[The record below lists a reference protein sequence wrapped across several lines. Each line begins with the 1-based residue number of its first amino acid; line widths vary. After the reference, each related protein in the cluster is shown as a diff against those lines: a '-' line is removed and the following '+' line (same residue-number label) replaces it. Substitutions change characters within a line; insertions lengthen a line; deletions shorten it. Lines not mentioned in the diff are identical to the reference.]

1 MVKDETG
8 SEIKT
13 WINDQDPKEL
23 LEHSLNSRL
32 QFFLG
37 SLVCKCCEGV
47 KEKCMELVLEFCQT
61 SCDRLMK
68 DLLPANTESSVV
80 AVATRLTVGKARGKC
95 AIWWNTM
102 AMSFVERE
110 VQQIS
115 DIHIKH
121 VLSEVRNLEVEEC
134 ELRSLKGCVSDIL
147 LGRESEDGCCFG
159 DSGKI
164 SEGKIERLMKL
175 VKDTVI
181 NKENTSLFQN
191 VADSTVDV
199 LIEYISNP
207 STTLKCDLSR
217 GEQLGDFSN
226 TESVT
231 PILEPKTPTV
241 SKLPKLDGTVDLPK
255 LDGTVNLPKL
265 DGTVDLPK
273 LDGTVDLLKLDG
285 TVNLPKLD
293 GTVNLLKL
301 DGTVDLS
308 KLDGTVD
315 LLKLDGTVDLL
326 DPTTQLLLLLRDK
339 KGVEIPLT
347 KLPSQVSHN
356 LLTRNVKN
364 ANCDSSSSEDRFIEI
379 CLKLIYIG
387 VLSPPRL
394 EHWLLWLL
402 ETSDKESK
410 CKVVAMA
417 TRMMDKYFELKA
429 GVLEGKVR
437 YVPRVAYFVKQYI
450 VSDFE
455 ILRNTL
461 NRNSL

>member
-8 SEIKT
+8 REIKT

-147 LGRESEDGCCFG
+147 LGRESEDGCCFD

-255 LDGTVNLPKL
+255 LDGTV
-265 DGTVDLPK
+265 
-273 LDGTVDLLKLDG
+273 
-285 TVNLPKLD
+285 
-293 GTVNLLKL
+293 
-301 DGTVDLS
+301 
-308 KLDGTVD
+308 
-315 LLKLDGTVDLL
+315 DLL
-326 DPTTQLLLLLRDK
+326 DPTTHLLLLLRDK

-364 ANCDSSSSEDRFIEI
+364 VNCDNTSSEDRFIEI

-394 EHWLLWLL
+394 EHWFLWLL

-429 GVLEGKVR
+429 GVLKGKVK

>member
-8 SEIKT
+8 REIKT

-147 LGRESEDGCCFG
+147 LGRESEDGCCFD

-241 SKLPKLDGTVDLPK
+241 SKLPKLDGTVDL
-255 LDGTVNLPKL
+255 
-265 DGTVDLPK
+265 
-273 LDGTVDLLKLDG
+273 
-285 TVNLPKLD
+285 
-293 GTVNLLKL
+293 
-301 DGTVDLS
+301 
-308 KLDGTVD
+308 
-315 LLKLDGTVDLL
+315 L
-326 DPTTQLLLLLRDK
+326 DPTTHLLLLLRDK

-364 ANCDSSSSEDRFIEI
+364 ANCDKTSSEDRFIEI

-394 EHWLLWLL
+394 EHWFLWLL

-429 GVLEGKVR
+429 GVLKGKVK